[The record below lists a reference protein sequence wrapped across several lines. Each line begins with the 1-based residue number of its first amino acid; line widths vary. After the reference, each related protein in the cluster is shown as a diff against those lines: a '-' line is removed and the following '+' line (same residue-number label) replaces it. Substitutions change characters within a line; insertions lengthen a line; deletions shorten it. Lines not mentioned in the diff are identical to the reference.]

1 MGLLSIFQ
9 RKSGDK
15 ASNSAAD
22 ANPDSVQEARTR
34 ARRRLIGA
42 SVLVVIG
49 VIGFPLVFETQ
60 PRPIPVDIPIEIP
73 RKDAAPPLV
82 MPPASRPART
92 AAATPAEPTPAPVAA
107 SAPAEIVETQADAG
121 REVMVAPNK
130 PAASS
135 ATAAKPTASAATAAA
150 KPAAVASK
158 PAVAA
163 AKPEPKPAEAKPDAK
178 PAKPAD
184 DGKRAQALLEG
195 KPSDKDAAKKDG
207 RFVVQVGSFTE
218 NTAAHEM
225 RLKVE
230 KLGLKTYAQVADTS
244 QGHRIRVRVGPF
256 ASRDEAEKVQAKIKA
271 AGEQAVVL
279 TL

>member
-92 AAATPAEPTPAPVAA
+92 AAATPVEPAPASA

-158 PAVAA
+158 SAVAA
-163 AKPEPKPAEAKPDAK
+163 AKPEPKPAEAKPETR
-178 PAKPAD
+178 PGKPAD

>member
-15 ASNSAAD
+15 ASRAAAD

-73 RKDAAPPLV
+73 RKDVAPPLV

-92 AAATPAEPTPAPVAA
+92 AAAVPVEPAPAPVAA
-107 SAPAEIVETQADAG
+107 SAPTEIVETQADAG
-121 REVMVAPNK
+121 REVVVPPSK
-130 PAASS
+130 PAAS
-135 ATAAKPTASAATAAA
+135 TAAA
-150 KPAAVASK
+150 KPAASAAAVAVAAKPTAPASK
-158 PAVAA
+158 PVVAA
-163 AKPEPKPAEAKPDAK
+163 VKPEPRPAEAKPDAK
-178 PAKPAD
+178 PGD

-195 KPSDKDAAKKDG
+195 KPGDKKDG
-207 RFVVQVGSFTE
+207 RFVVQVGSFAE

-230 KLGLKTYAQVADTS
+230 KLGIKTYAQVADTS